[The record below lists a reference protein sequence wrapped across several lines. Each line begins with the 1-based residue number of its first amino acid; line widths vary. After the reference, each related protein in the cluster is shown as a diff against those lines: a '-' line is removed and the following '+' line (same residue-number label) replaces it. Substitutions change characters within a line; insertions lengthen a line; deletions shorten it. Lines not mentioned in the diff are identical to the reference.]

1 MAVHPAGDDSAGPL
15 YQLFV
20 ALVCSGHMEASRS
33 TPIID
38 RVKDWRGLATAQDAI
53 LCHGMPVQQVGSGES
68 STLKQRSNLS
78 SEDGLEI
85 LENPGDSLFG
95 VRRLVAAF

>member
-1 MAVHPAGDDSAGPL
+1 MTVHAAGYNPAGPL
-15 YQLFV
+15 SQLLV

-33 TPIID
+33 TPILD

-68 STLKQRSNLS
+68 VYPETTVHPTLVPKTDSRSLRIWWLS
-78 SEDGLEI
+78 S
-85 LENPGDSLFG
+85 
-95 VRRLVAAF
+95 RMR